1 MKALALLALAGV
13 SCMAV
18 AEEQSSAPANT
29 QESLEVERYEYA
41 MDLDIA
47 HVIKSPDIPNVCGV
61 VPVQMTYE
69 DHQGKRHI
77 LEYRVVGKGCQNG

>member
-1 MKALALLALAGV
+1 M
-13 SCMAV
+13 
-18 AEEQSSAPANT
+18 
-29 QESLEVERYEYA
+29 ERYEYA

-77 LEYRVVGKGCQNG
+77 LEYRVAGKGCQNG

>member
-13 SCMAV
+13 SCIAV
-18 AEEQSSAPANT
+18 AEEQSTPANT

-47 HVIKSPDIPNVCGV
+47 HVIKSPDIPEVCGV

-69 DHQGKRHI
+69 DHQGKRHV
-77 LEYRVVGKGCQNG
+77 LEYLVMGKGCQNG

>member
-1 MKALALLALAGV
+1 M
-13 SCMAV
+13 V
-18 AEEQSSAPANT
+18 AADEQPTTANNPET
-29 QESLEVERYEYA
+29 LEVERYEYA

-47 HVIKSPDIPNVCGV
+47 RVIKSPDIPDVCGV

-77 LEYRVVGKGCQNG
+77 LEYLVMGKGCLNG

>member
-13 SCMAV
+13 SCMVV
-18 AEEQSSAPANT
+18 AEEQSTPAHT

-47 HVIKSPDIPNVCGV
+47 RVIESPEIPDVCQV

-69 DHQGKRHI
+69 DHQGKRHV
-77 LEYRVVGKGCQNG
+77 LEYLVMGKGCSNG

>member
-13 SCMAV
+13 SCMVV
-18 AEEQSSAPANT
+18 AEEKSIPANT
-29 QESLEVERYEYA
+29 QESLDVERYEYA

-47 HVIKSPDIPNVCGV
+47 RIIKSPDIPEVCSV

-69 DHQGKRHI
+69 DHQGQRHV
-77 LEYRVVGKGCQNG
+77 LEYLVMGKGCQNG